1 MLFLSERSLMR
12 FPSIK
17 LWTTQRENN
26 CKAIRIFSKRISYS
40 VFFSKL
46 SRFINK
52 HLYKLGIGS
61 SLNRYDNSFT
71 IYSSK
76 ADSDL
81 YKNFDKSS
89 KFINFGSGTFFHNRW
104 KNYDYPGLTDY
115 YKSVQGSDGEDFY
128 SINLCDPNLSVPE
141 KNESVDLI
149 YCSHTLEH
157 IDAKSSNRFLIEC
170 FRILKKNGVM
180 RVALPNTK
188 NDFFLLRCILS
199 QNSISKEIKQNYL
212 RKVASHILTDT
223 QKLSMEEIIDL
234 SNQTKQDSEKFFNN
248 SIKMNND
255 FAEFKESNPERHINY
270 WDFENLITKTSKI
283 GFSCCIPCYQGIS
296 VASPFSNLH
305 VFDNTEPQISI
316 YADIIK

>member
-1 MLFLSERSLMR
+1 MR
-12 FPSIK
+12 FSSVK
-17 LWTTQRENN
+17 LWTTQRDNN
-26 CKAIRIFSKRISYS
+26 CKAIRIFSKRISHS

-46 SRFINK
+46 SKFINK

-76 ADSDL
+76 ADNNL
-81 YKNFDKSS
+81 YKNFLKSG
-89 KFINFGSGTFFHNRW
+89 KFINFGSGAFFHNRW
-104 KNYDYPGLTDY
+104 KNYDYPGLSDY
-115 YKSVQGSDGEDFY
+115 YKSAQGSEGEDFN

-141 KNESVDLI
+141 TDESVDLI

-157 IDAKSSNRFLIEC
+157 IDATSSIRFLNEC

-188 NDFFLLRCILS
+188 NDFFFLRCILS
-199 QNSISKEIKQNYL
+199 QPLISKEIKQNYL
-212 RKVASHILTDT
+212 REVVSHILTDT
-223 QKLSMEEIIDL
+223 QKLSIEEISDL
-234 SNQTKQDSEKFFNN
+234 SNKTTQDSEKFF
-248 SIKMNND
+248 SHLIKMYND
-255 FAEFKESNPERHINY
+255 FAEFKQSNPERHINY
-270 WDFENLITKTSKI
+270 WDFQNLMTKTSKI
-283 GFSCCIPCYQGIS
+283 GFSYCIPCYQGTS
-296 VASPFSNLH
+296 VSLPFTNLH